1 MISGVK
7 MNGISLTTRSSI
19 TSIQTVSVF
28 HAVME
33 DPRAKDAKK
42 AYMYQQRAVPKMAL
56 PSSPTRTLERAV
68 SNSAADFS

>member
-1 MISGVK
+1 MISGMK
-7 MNGISLTTRSSI
+7 INEIGLTTRSST

-42 AYMYQQRAVPKMAL
+42 VYMYQQRA
-56 PSSPTRTLERAV
+56 RAKNGV
-68 SNSAADFS
+68 DVLSNKNA

>member
-7 MNGISLTTRSSI
+7 MNGISLTTTSSI

-42 AYMYQQRAVPKMAL
+42 AYLYQQRAVPKMAL
-56 PSSPTRTLERAV
+56 PSPLTRTLERARV
-68 SNSAADFS
+68 EFAS